1 MKHNNVSGKGRWYT
15 DAAKKI
21 GGTWEKSLRT
31 PDVKDI
37 FLHKS
42 AKFHVKTI
50 ISLKVM
56 KVCTQSLKN
65 AIEQHD
71 KVIQAS

>member
-1 MKHNNVSGKGRWYT
+1 M
-15 DAAKKI
+15 
-21 GGTWEKSLRT
+21 RT
-31 PDVKDI
+31 PDVEDI

-50 ISLKVM
+50 IRSKVM

-65 AIEQHD
+65 VTEHD
-71 KVIQAS
+71 EVIQAS

>member
-1 MKHNNVSGKGRWYT
+1 MVHRCC
-15 DAAKKI
+15 KKKLVVHE
-21 GGTWEKSLRT
+21 EKSLRT
-31 PDVKDI
+31 PDVEDI

-50 ISLKVM
+50 IRSKVL

-65 AIEQHD
+65 ATEQPD
-71 KVIQAS
+71 EVIQAS